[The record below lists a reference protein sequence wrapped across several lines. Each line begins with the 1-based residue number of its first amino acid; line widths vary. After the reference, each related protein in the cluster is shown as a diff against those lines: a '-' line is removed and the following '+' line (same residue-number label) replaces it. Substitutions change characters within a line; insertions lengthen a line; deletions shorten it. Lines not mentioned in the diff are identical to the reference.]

1 MSYIPTKQDEAR
13 LRKTLRELK
22 LRLAPLRAKL
32 IDVGSTAKGTWLS
45 DQSDIDM
52 YVLTEDPQR
61 AYELV
66 KETFPQ
72 GHDKKGQ
79 LTIWNFQLNGF
90 DIDLVLAI
98 RGIKR
103 EDTMQHTAFF
113 KKHLCKRQVYEVR
126 KAKAYLRTRGVYGA
140 EIGGIVGIA
149 IEELIRQFKTFKEVC
164 RVFTSTMIR
173 PTIQD
178 PTMTESRDLL
188 ACINPLRYKQLLEA
202 FSDYINK
209 PRFKYKSMTTQEFMA
224 EHPKH
229 CTLMFKRKFDKG
241 LDYQTITSVAEKAS
255 RILRHTEREVS
266 VNIDAYCDSSIVLL
280 THIIRPLE
288 LPSTKVVAVDPSL
301 ADVKAFSESHPD
313 AYMENGMLCAVV
325 KRKVV
330 FPDSWFTNYV
340 TQEMKVRGYEL
351 C

>member
-22 LRLAPLRAKL
+22 MRLAPLRAKL
-32 IDVGSTAKGTWLS
+32 IDVGSTAKGTWLR

-66 KETFPQ
+66 KETFPH

-79 LTIWNFQLNGF
+79 LTIWNFELNGF
-90 DIDLVLAI
+90 DVDLVLAVK
-98 RGIKR
+98 GIKR
-103 EDTMQHTAFF
+103 EDTMQHTKFF
-113 KKHLCKRQVYEVR
+113 KRHLCKKQVYEVR
-126 KAKAYLRTRGVYGA
+126 KAKAFLKTKGVYGA

-178 PTMTESRDLL
+178 PTMTEQRDLL
-188 ACINPLRYKQLLEA
+188 ACIVPMRYKQLLRA
-202 FSDYINK
+202 FGDYLAN
-209 PRFKYKSMTTQEFMA
+209 PRFKYKPMTTAEFME
-224 EHPKH
+224 EHKDY
-229 CTLMFKRKFDKG
+229 CTLMFKRKYDKG

-255 RILRHTEREVS
+255 RILRHTETEVT
-266 VNIDAYCDSSIVLL
+266 VNIDSYCDSNRVLL

-288 LPSTKVVAVDPSL
+288 FPNTKVVRVNPSL
-301 ADVKAFSESHPD
+301 ADIDTFRKCHPD
-313 AYMENGMLCAVV
+313 AYVENGMVCAVV
-325 KRKVV
+325 PRKII
-330 FPDSWFTNYV
+330 FPDTWFVNYV
-340 TQEMKVRGYEL
+340 THEMEARGYVL